1 MRGPDRPHD
10 PARRVFHGPSISR
23 PDPWNGEQFCDSG
36 RCGRGRERYRV
47 GRLGECGRLLR
58 RDRGHRLSS
67 RFLGFWRNRIQQ
79 WNASYRG
86 RDFGASRLRHR
97 DHCPQRPDAGHFRI
111 ELEWHNAHAGRLF
124 HWGVDAQGN
133 SNALWVFL
141 ESSSLNTASG
151 SVVTVINDGSGAGVG
166 VYWLTTASA
175 SLGGTSGPS
184 IFYGNILASTS
195 ITVGTGVTD
204 PCGSL
209 MTTTA
214 SVTLAGDDT
223 ITAGCQGGGAL
234 NGTTITPFASSIPEP
249 GTFFLLAPGLAGLA
263 ILGRRSRSR

>member
-1 MRGPDRPHD
+1 MAHLSAGPILGTASSFAILGGAGVAVNGTGSVVSGSVGGCCVATAVTGY
-10 PARRVFHGPSISR
+10 PA
-23 PDPWNGEQFCDSG
+23 
-36 RCGRGRERYRV
+36 
-47 GRLGECGRLLR
+47 
-58 RDRGHRLSS
+58 
-67 RFLGFWRNRIQQ
+67 GF
-79 WNASYRG
+79 S
-86 RDFGASRLRHR
+86 DFGGTVYNSGTLPTGAETSAQADLGTAITALSGLT
-97 DHCPQRPDAGHFRI
+97 PVISESSLNGITLTP
-111 ELEWHNAHAGRLF
+111 
-124 HWGVDAQGN
+124 GVYSIGALTLTTTLTLDAQGN